1 VSYRDHLRSEAA
13 GLEVGDVLRSSP
25 RVLIG
30 VSSFAAGTLASMGIN
45 SVFDLATS
53 STFAGADLVIRAAD
67 DPASPE
73 ARVGK
78 LPSDLF
84 ASPNGV
90 ALADAPALD
99 VEALRALGGSLAG
112 NVREA
117 LDVSSIREL
126 ALWPP
131 YLAAREVLGEATKL
145 ETVGPEGT
153 PGDLL
158 PMSGRYATERSFYS
172 TYVLADTDDP
182 AAAGKQPLEDAG
194 PLDPARTLQG
204 TGFTR
209 PARGARLTFS
219 QSWFSEG
226 VALGQLLHSLALAPG
241 ESTRVAMIDWS
252 RQQTAMQREA
262 EGQTEMLTG
271 DITRKRALTEV
282 QNAVAT
288 ETQTGFSNTSA
299 TSRSMQGGGGAGI
312 GIGALTLGGSFSAAN
327 AQSSSATV
335 TGSSGVRNIAA
346 AMSQNVADS
355 THQAASSA
363 RDRFASVVRELS
375 QAEHEQLSTR
385 VVANYNH
392 MHALTMQY
400 YEVVQIFRTVVGLH
414 RFEPC
419 LFVPMKVVDFSGGP
433 SSFGGA
439 ADLLVRRFRAALQ
452 AAALD
457 EQTRVQLRADALGL
471 VRVQPTATNTDGSAI
486 PRQALPA
493 DVEAAFERQT
503 LSLRQQFGR
512 DPVVRDGTAVE
523 LPDECDLTGVTFD
536 FPVARIQIFSAAGAG
551 SVELTA
557 PAPLTN
563 AQTGKA
569 APVQIPIVPSI
580 PIGTV
585 TGFSVDTANRNVS
598 GVMTLSLSYRGVPIQ
613 VPLGILFPQTPG
625 FQSALRITQ
634 HEAPQVLLRHLEE
647 EKLYYSQAIWRAMD
661 PAAIAT
667 LLAPYS
673 YAGLP
678 LAQVVDPAPIDVSGN
693 FLIFRMPWE
702 ARDLVDLS
710 PQEIADA
717 TAGAAGSRSALT
729 ALLADTDWVQWVTR
743 HADFRTTVEDLVPL
757 PSGGVFAEAVLGR
770 ANSAEKLDI
779 TRFWNWQDS
788 PIPLQAPDI
797 AALQAGSRARDDT
810 TTPSGFA
817 APVVAFNNPP
827 ALPDPA
833 GLSGVLGAVANGN
846 LFRDMSGSA
855 ATQALALA
863 ALQGTGAGATA
874 AGAQAGANLA
884 VAAQKEIELAKLAAG
899 IVTGGLAGGGPTGTI
914 SEQGA
919 KINEGRSLDER
930 GVPAG
935 GGTPAGDATPAPDGG
950 SANGT
955 TPARG
960 AHEVQAA
967 EGPANRV
974 LDLASSL
981 IGRPRSTGSTA
992 APPAPSGSATPP
1004 PAGSGSSSGGTT
1016 PAPKPPAPTTP
1027 PSSGSGSGTTPASKP
1042 PPAPAPKKK

>member
-1 VSYRDHLRSEAA
+1 
-13 GLEVGDVLRSSP
+13 
-25 RVLIG
+25 
-30 VSSFAAGTLASMGIN
+30 
-45 SVFDLATS
+45 
-53 STFAGADLVIRAAD
+53 
-67 DPASPE
+67 
-73 ARVGK
+73 
-78 LPSDLF
+78 
-84 ASPNGV
+84 
-90 ALADAPALD
+90 
-99 VEALRALGGSLAG
+99 
-112 NVREA
+112 
-117 LDVSSIREL
+117 
-126 ALWPP
+126 
-131 YLAAREVLGEATKL
+131 
-145 ETVGPEGT
+145 
-153 PGDLL
+153 
-158 PMSGRYATERSFYS
+158 MSGRYATERSFYS

-182 AAAGKQPLEDAG
+182 AAADKQALEDAG

-204 TGFTR
+204 SGFTR

-252 RQQTAMQREA
+252 RQQTGTQREA

-288 ETQTGFSNTSA
+288 ETQSGFSKTSA
-299 TSRSMQGGGGAGI
+299 SSSSMQGGGGAGI
-312 GIGALTLGGSFSAAN
+312 GLGALTLGGSFSAAN

-375 QAEHEQLSTR
+375 QSEHEQLSTR

-392 MHALTMQY
+392 MHALTVQY
-400 YEVVQIFRTVVGLH
+400 YEVVQIFRTVVALH

-419 LFVPMKVVDFSGGP
+419 LFVPMKLVDFFSGPG
-433 SSFGGA
+433 SFGGVA
-439 ADLLVRRFRAALQ
+439 ELVVRRFRAALQ

-457 EQTRVQLRADALGL
+457 EQTRVQLRSDALGL
-471 VRVQPTATNTDGSAI
+471 VRAQPQMTSTGMDAV

-512 DPVVRDGTAVE
+512 DPVVRDGVAVE
-523 LPDECDLTGVTFD
+523 LPNDCELTGVTVD
-536 FPVARIQIFSAAGAG
+536 FPIAKLQVSSTGGAG
-551 SVELTA
+551 SVEFTA
-557 PAPLTN
+557 PPQN
-563 AQTGKA
+563 RDAQTGKP
-569 APVQIPIVPSI
+569 APVSLPIVPSI
-580 PIGTV
+580 PIQTV
-585 TGFSVDTANRNVS
+585 SSLSVDTAGRNVS
-598 GVMTLSLSYRGVPIQ
+598 GIMTLSLSYRGIPIQ
-613 VPLGILFPQTPG
+613 VPLGISFVQTPG
-625 FQSALRITQ
+625 FQSGVRFTQ
-634 HEAPQVLLRHLEE
+634 HEAPQALLRRLDE

-678 LAQVVDPAPIDVSGN
+678 LAQVVDPTPIDVSGN

-717 TAGAAGSRSALT
+717 TAGENGSRSALT

-743 HADFRTTVEDLVPL
+743 HADYRSTVEDLVPL

-827 ALPDPA
+827 SLPDPA

-855 ATQALALA
+855 VTQALALA
-863 ALQGTGAGATA
+863 ALQNTGEGATA
-874 AGAQAGANLA
+874 AGAQAAANLA
-884 VAAQKEIELAKLAAG
+884 QAAQKEIEMAKLAAG
-899 IVTGGLAGGGPTGTI
+899 IVTGGLAGGGGPTGTI

-919 KINEGRSLDER
+919 RINEGRSLDER

-935 GGTPAGDATPAPDGG
+935 GATPAGDATPAPDGG

-955 TPARG
+955 TPAKG

-967 EGPANRV
+967 EGPASRV

-981 IGRPRSTGSTA
+981 VGRPRSTGSTA

-1004 PAGSGSSSGGTT
+1004 PAGSGSSSGGS
-1016 PAPKPPAPTTP
+1016 A
-1027 PSSGSGSGTTPASKP
+1027 PASKP